1 MKTLKERAGYDGKS
15 QQWQYGFDLACNEM
29 QAELD
34 ALKNVALETLERLG
48 ITNEFGPVN
57 SLRFWLDNPNEID
70 ALKAA
75 QTWIS
80 VKDQMPP
87 NDEPV
92 LVNCSNSPYK
102 PPYQTTVAS
111 YINAGSMHIHSD
123 EASADWCDY
132 DDESGEYTAQEGW
145 YEQVGLSNPECGCMQ
160 MSFNVTHWTPLPPA
174 PETAK

>member
-1 MKTLKERAGYDGKS
+1 MKMKTLKERAGYAGKS

-29 QAELD
+29 QAE
-34 ALKNVALETLERLG
+34 
-48 ITNEFGPVN
+48 
-57 SLRFWLDNPNEID
+57 ID
-70 ALKAA
+70 ALNNGQK
-75 QTWIS
+75 WIS
-80 VKDQMPP
+80 VKDHMPP

-111 YINAGSMHIHSD
+111 YISAGSMHIHSD

-132 DDESGEYTAQEGW
+132 DEESGEYTAHEGW

-160 MSFNVTHWTPLPPA
+160 MNFNITHWMSLPPA